1 MKDLVL
7 IKTFLS
13 KHEAEIA
20 KGLLED
26 QAIEAVISLDDV
38 GGHLPEFALISGG
51 IKLLVKE
58 EDIQRAKSILNEE

>member
-7 IKTFLS
+7 VRTFLN

-20 KGLLED
+20 KGLLSD

-51 IKLLVKE
+51 IKLLVKK
-58 EDIQRAKSILNEE
+58 EDVERAESILNEE